1 MRGSQTSEEAH
12 RVVLEFKQREA
23 TARATASAV
32 YTVGDPTKEERP
44 RKDKLRTDRRRRK
57 RRPGSPR
64 TPMWLPRLVIRERTG
79 SAGISGIMG
88 LVEKAE
94 AAHSPTTRYD
104 KDLRKRELEKKGS
117 GKGADGSHP
126 AKNTGQRAESRGRDG
141 KKGRGKSREASRGVS
156 PKDRRADKGQKLA
169 LSSTKREPV
178 RRGRQM

>member
-12 RVVLEFKQREA
+12 RVVLEFEQREA

-44 RKDKLRTDRRRRK
+44 RKDKDRSKKEKTKARQPADTNVAAAAGDPRK
-57 RRPGSPR
+57 DRICWDFRDHGTCGKGRGCPFS
-64 TPMWLPRLVIRERTG
+64 
-79 SAGISGIMG
+79 
-88 LVEKAE
+88 
-94 AAHSPTTRYD
+94 HD

-117 GKGADGSHP
+117 GKGADGSYP

-156 PKDRRADKGQKLA
+156 PKDRRADKGQKPCPFFHKKGA
-169 LSSTKREPV
+169 CKK
-178 RRGRQM
+178 G